1 MADFENQV
9 DAWKAMESV
18 NSFGSFKLS
27 SFNCCNGA
35 TIAYFMYNKHQV
47 IVSSKGWNWK
57 NPELKTQGLTG
68 KSQNHQ
74 NLHYE
79 ICKFVINRN
88 SSLYVVWVIHT
99 EQTIP
104 IRLNPYLRKCN
115 AEKFL
120 ICKLCQI
127 NALQQ
132 NSQMLAFSDRYCHI
146 DIVIDLALGPRYS
159 SILLFSKIKSVSIKI
174 C

>member
-1 MADFENQV
+1 MV
-9 DAWKAMESV
+9 PPLHIS
-18 NSFGSFKLS
+18 
-27 SFNCCNGA
+27 C
-35 TIAYFMYNKHQV
+35 IINKV

-132 NSQMLAFSDRYCHI
+132 NSQKLAFSDRYCHT
-146 DIVIDLALGPRYS
+146 DIVIDLGLGPRYS
-159 SILLFSKIKSVSIKI
+159 SMLLFSKIKLVSIKI